1 MFSKLWRKIPPRPV
15 STSPTSR
22 KQPRRNRFVPSL
34 ERLDERVAP
43 AVVGSFQHGFLT
55 VIGDFLNNAISIS
68 RNAAGRIL
76 VNGGAVTITGRTPT
90 VANTALIRVFGN
102 GGNDSIVLVETN
114 GALPAALLFGGAGND
129 NLVGGSGND
138 ALFGQDGNDTLQG
151 RGGADQLFGGNGSD
165 VLIGG
170 DGSDL
175 VFGQD
180 GNDRMIWNPGDDTD
194 LFEGGTGIDTAIVNG
209 GNGAETFTT
218 TANGA
223 RVRFDR
229 IDPAPFS
236 LDIGTTENLVV
247 NANGG
252 NDTFTAGNGLATLIH
267 ITVDGGAGNDTL
279 LGSDGNDVLI
289 GGDGND
295 FIDGNRGNDVAL
307 LGAGDDV
314 FQWDPGD
321 GSDVVEGQTG
331 LDSLLFNGANINET
345 IDISAN
351 GSRLRFFRDVGSV
364 TMDVNGVEVVT
375 FNALGGADTVTV
387 NNLSGTG
394 VTEVNV
400 NLAGAIGGTT
410 GDASADTV
418 NVQGTNG
425 NDTITVSGNS
435 AGVSVTGLAATV
447 NITTPEAANDQL
459 VVNALAGSDAVT
471 AQGLATGTIQLVEN
485 GGDGDDVLVGSAGND
500 VIHGDAGDD
509 VVIGGGGIDTLVAAP
524 GNDVVLP

>member
-1 MFSKLWRKIPPRPV
+1 
-15 STSPTSR
+15 
-22 KQPRRNRFVPSL
+22 L
-34 ERLDERVAP
+34 ETLDERVAP

-55 VIGDFLNNAISIS
+55 VVGDIQNNAISIS

-76 VNGGAVTITGRTPT
+76 VNSGAVTIHGGTPT

-114 GALPAALLFGGAGND
+114 GALPAARLFGGAGND
-129 NLVGGSGND
+129 NLVGGAGND

-170 DGSDL
+170 VGSDL

-194 LFEGGTGIDTAIVNG
+194 LFEGGAGVDIVIVNG

-236 LDIGTTENLVV
+236 LDIGTTESLVV

-252 NDTFTAGNGLATLIH
+252 NDTFSVGNGLATLIQ

-279 LGSDGNDVLI
+279 LGGDGNDVLI

-295 FIDGNRGNDVAL
+295 FIDGNRGNDIAF
-307 LGAGDDV
+307 LGVGDDI

-321 GSDVVEGQTG
+321 GSDVVEGQAG
-331 LDSLLFNGANINET
+331 LDSLLFNGANINEK
-345 IDISAN
+345 IDVSAN
-351 GSRLRFFRDVGSV
+351 GSRLRFVRDVASV
-364 TMDVNGVEVVT
+364 TMDVNGVELVT

-387 NNLSGTG
+387 NNLSGTA
-394 VTEVNV
+394 VTQVNV

-410 GDASADTV
+410 GDNSADTV
-418 NVQGTNG
+418 NVQGTG
-425 NDTITVSGNS
+425 GDDAITISGNS
-435 AGVSVTGLAATV
+435 AAVSVTGLAATV
-447 NITTPEAANDQL
+447 NITTAEAANDQL
-459 VVNALAGSDAVT
+459 VVNALAGADAVE
-471 AQGLATGTIQLVEN
+471 AQGLAAGTIKFVEN

-500 VIHGDAGDD
+500 VIRGDAGDD
-509 VVIGGGGIDTLVAAP
+509 VIIGGGTGTDTLDGAP